1 MKMVKL
7 RARMG
12 VEGQSSATGED
23 AQLLAS
29 TRLGTRSLASI
40 EATPAQGQAI
50 VLSVGRLAI
59 SGENVA
65 LMPYVRKCWR

>member
-1 MKMVKL
+1 MEMVKL

-12 VEGQSSATGED
+12 LEGQSSATGED
-23 AQLLAS
+23 ELLAS

-65 LMPYVRKCWR
+65 LVPYVRKCWR